1 MENNKAAGI
10 INKIYQI
17 IIDRKKQKKENSY
30 TSFLLEEGEDKILR
44 KIAEESTE
52 VIFAS
57 KNNKKEEIIHE
68 IADVW
73 FHLLVLMGYKNITPE
88 NIYLELLR
96 RANKGKIDNK

>member
-1 MENNKAAGI
+1 MENKNTADI
-10 INKIYQI
+10 INKIYQL

-30 TSFLLEEGEDKILR
+30 SSFLLEEGEDKILR
-44 KIAEESTE
+44 KIAEESNE
-52 VIFAS
+52 VVLAS

-73 FHLLVLMGYKNITPE
+73 FHLLVLIGNKNINPE
-88 NIYLELLR
+88 NMYLELLR